1 MGMGDGEGVGGG
13 VDAGVQRHLGGGG
26 EVAVD
31 HLAIQVDHGDHL
43 RRDSAEVG
51 PGRPGRPGPRPGPL
65 LSHRPGPR
73 LSPRGALRAGHGRL
87 HPIEDAELPP
97 LTDKRVLHLQCHF
110 GADSLTLAQRG
121 ATVVG
126 LDFSSAAIAAANS
139 LASELGLTDR
149 AHFIQADVYDAPLV
163 IPYPHEFDLVFVTWG
178 ALCWLPDI
186 ARWTQIVAA
195 MLRPGGQLYL
205 AEGHP
210 TAYVFD
216 DESRTADGRPGW
228 FAPYFLRDPI
238 PNDDPRDYAD
248 DTARLTHSRSYNWI
262 HPLGDLITSL
272 IDADV
277 SCFRSLLRWLSLS
290 LIPMP
295 LGVPG
300 CWNATMASMVRITLK
315 MRPK

>member
-1 MGMGDGEGVGGG
+1 MSDPTWREANLANWDERV
-13 VDAGVQRHLGGGG
+13 AIHLG
-26 EVAVD
+26 
-31 HLAIQVDHGDHL
+31 
-43 RRDSAEVG
+43 
-51 PGRPGRPGPRPGPL
+51 PRGYD
-65 LSHRPGPR
+65 LSH
-73 LSPRGALRAGHGRL
+73 LRAGHGRL

-272 IDADV
+272 IDAGMTLAWLHEHDGV
-277 SCFRSLLRWLSLS
+277 PWRMFECLVEHTDRLYRWPDKPWLPLAFSLL
-290 LIPMP
+290 
-295 LGVPG
+295 
-300 CWNATMASMVRITLK
+300 ATKR
-315 MRPK
+315 